1 MKPVIGIT
9 MGDAAGIGP
18 ELILKTLNDKKAYKE
33 CKPVVIGNYNLLNK
47 LYIELRKKGLVAS
60 LNLIMIDSI
69 TKLKTSLN
77 LSYPNILIYDDF
89 RLNFEYMKIGQ
100 VNKECGKASIL
111 YLNKVVDLI
120 NRGIID
126 GTCSAPVNKEAI
138 NLAGYHYNGQ
148 TEFFTEITGAKKVV
162 PLIIID
168 NIRIF
173 QLTAHISLKQML
185 LSLNSEEIF
194 KIILFADDS
203 LRKIGIPAPRISIAG
218 INPHAGE
225 NGLIGTEE
233 IELFKPAIDRAKSED
248 ININGPFPA
257 DSLFLRVK
265 NGEFD
270 CIITIYHDQATIA
283 MKLLGIPITMTL
295 GLPFIR
301 TSVGHGTAYDLAGLY
316 IADESIFKKSL
327 KICAESI
334 KKQIKI

>member
-9 MGDAAGIGP
+9 MGDAAGVGP
-18 ELILKTLNDKKAYKE
+18 ELILKTLSDREVYDK
-33 CKPVVIGNYNLLNK
+33 CIPVVIGNYDLLNK
-47 LYIELRKKGLVAS
+47 LYIDLRGKNIVADM
-60 LNLIMIDSI
+60 NLILIDSI
-69 TKLKTSLN
+69 AKLKTNLN
-77 LSYPNILIYDDF
+77 LNYPNILIYDDF
-89 RLNFEYMKIGQ
+89 KLNFENMKIGQ
-100 VNKECGKASIL
+100 VNEECGKASIL
-111 YLNKVVDLI
+111 YLSKVVDLI

-148 TEFFTEITGAKKVV
+148 TEFFTEITGAKKVI

-168 NIRIF
+168 NIRMF

-185 LSLNSEEIF
+185 LSLNSKEIF
-194 KIILFADDS
+194 EIILFANDS
-203 LRKIGIPAPRISIAG
+203 LKKIGISAPRISIAG

-225 NGLIGTEE
+225 NGLLGTEE
-233 IELFKPAIDRAKSED
+233 IEIFKPAIDQAKIKD

-301 TSVGHGTAYDLAGLY
+301 TSVGHGTAYDIAGLF
-316 IADESIFKKSL
+316 IADESVFKKSL

-334 KKQIKI
+334 KK

>member
-9 MGDAAGIGP
+9 MGDAAGVGP
-18 ELILKTLNDKKAYKE
+18 ELILKTLSDKEVYNE
-33 CKPVVIGNYNLLNK
+33 CMPVVIGNYDLLNK
-47 LYIELRKKGLVAS
+47 LYIELRRRNIVAD

-69 TKLKTSLN
+69 AKLKSNLN
-77 LSYPNILIYDDF
+77 SNYPNILIYDDF
-89 RLNFEYMKIGQ
+89 KLNFENIKMGQ

-111 YLNKVVDLI
+111 YLSKVVDLI
-120 NRGIID
+120 ARGLVD

-162 PLIIID
+162 PLIIIG
-168 NIRIF
+168 NIRMF
-173 QLTAHISLKQML
+173 QLTAHISLKQVL
-185 LSLNSEEIF
+185 SSLNSSRIF
-194 KIILFADDS
+194 ETIVFADAS
-203 LRKIGIPAPRISIAG
+203 LKKIGIRTPKISIAG

-225 NGLIGTEE
+225 NGLLGTEE
-233 IELFKPAIDRAKSED
+233 IEIFKPAIDQAKNKG

-301 TSVGHGTAYDLAGLY
+301 TSVGHGTAYDIAGLY

-327 KICAESI
+327 IVCAESI
-334 KKQIKI
+334 KK

>member
-18 ELILKTLNDKKAYKE
+18 ELILKTLSDKEVYNK
-33 CKPVVIGNYNLLNK
+33 CLPVVIGNYNLLNK
-47 LYIELRKKGLVAS
+47 LYIDLQGKNIVADM
-60 LNLIMIDSI
+60 NLIMINSI
-69 TKLKTSLN
+69 AKLKTNLN
-77 LSYPNILIYDDF
+77 LNYPNILIYDDF
-89 RLNFEYMKIGQ
+89 KLSFENMKIGQ
-100 VNKECGKASIL
+100 INEECGKASIL
-111 YLNKVVDLI
+111 YLSKVVDLI
-120 NRGIID
+120 NRGIIN

-148 TEFFTEITGAKKVV
+148 TEFFTEITGAYKVV

-173 QLTAHISLKQML
+173 QLTAHMSLKQML
-185 LSLNSEEIF
+185 LSLNSKEIF
-194 KIILFADDS
+194 ETILFVDNS
-203 LRKIGIPAPRISIAG
+203 LRKIGISTPKISIAG

-225 NGLIGTEE
+225 NGLLGTEE
-233 IELFKPAIDRAKSED
+233 IEILKPAIDKAESKG

-301 TSVGHGTAYDLAGLY
+301 TSVGHGTAYDIAGLY
-316 IADESIFKKSL
+316 TADESIFKKSL
-327 KICAESI
+327 TICAESI
-334 KKQIKI
+334 KK

>member
-1 MKPVIGIT
+1 VKPVIGIT
-9 MGDAAGIGP
+9 MGDAAGVGP
-18 ELILKTLNDKKAYKE
+18 ELILKTLSDKEVYSR
-33 CKPVVIGNYNLLNK
+33 CIPIVIGDYDWLNK
-47 LYIELRKKGLVAS
+47 LYIELHKKNIIAN
-60 LNLIMIDSI
+60 LNLILIDSI
-69 TKLKTSLN
+69 TKLKENLN
-77 LSYPNILIYDDF
+77 LNYPNILIYDDF
-89 RLNFEYMKIGQ
+89 KLNFENIKIGQ

-111 YLNKVVDLI
+111 YLSKVADLI
-120 NRGIID
+120 GIGLVD

-148 TEFFTEITGAKKVV
+148 TEYFTEITGSKKVV

-168 NIRIF
+168 NVRMF
-173 QLTAHISLKQML
+173 QLTAHMPLKQVLSLLNSNQIFEIIVFADNSLK
-185 LSLNSEEIF
+185 
-194 KIILFADDS
+194 
-203 LRKIGIPAPRISIAG
+203 KIGIQTPRISIAG
-218 INPHAGE
+218 VNPHAGE
-225 NGLIGTEE
+225 NGLLGKEE
-233 IELFKPAIDRAKSED
+233 IEIFKPAIDKAKNEG

-301 TSVGHGTAYDLAGLY
+301 TSVGHGTAYDIAGLY

-327 KICAESI
+327 IVCAGSINKIN
-334 KKQIKI
+334 

>member
-9 MGDAAGIGP
+9 MGDAAGVGP
-18 ELILKTLNDKKAYKE
+18 ELILKTLSDKEVYNE
-33 CKPVVIGNYNLLNK
+33 CMPVVIGNYDWLNK
-47 LYIELRKKGLVAS
+47 LYIELRRKNIVAD
-60 LNLIMIDSI
+60 LNLIMIDSCV
-69 TKLKTSLN
+69 KLKSNLN
-77 LSYPNILIYDDF
+77 SNYPNILIYDDF
-89 RLNFEYMKIGQ
+89 KLNFENIKIGQ

-111 YLNKVVDLI
+111 YLSKVVDLI
-120 NRGIID
+120 GRGLVD

-148 TEFFTEITGAKKVV
+148 TEYFTEITGAAKVV

-168 NIRIF
+168 NIRMF
-173 QLTAHISLKQML
+173 QLTAHMPLKQVL
-185 LSLNSEEIF
+185 SSLNSSQIF
-194 KIILFADDS
+194 ETIVFADAS
-203 LRKIGIPAPRISIAG
+203 LKKIGIRTPKVSIAG

-225 NGLIGTEE
+225 NGLLGTEE
-233 IELFKPAIDRAKSED
+233 IEIFKPAIDQAKNKG

-283 MKLLGIPITMTL
+283 MKLLGIPTTMSL

-301 TSVGHGTAYDLAGLY
+301 TSVGHGTAYDIAGLY

-327 KICAESI
+327 IVCAESI
-334 KKQIKI
+334 KK

>member
-1 MKPVIGIT
+1 MRPVIGIT
-9 MGDAAGIGP
+9 MGDAAGVGP
-18 ELILKTLNDKKAYKE
+18 ELILKTLSDKEVYNE
-33 CKPVVIGNYNLLNK
+33 CMPVVIGNYDLLNK
-47 LYIELRKKGLVAS
+47 LYIELRRKNIVAD

-69 TKLKTSLN
+69 AKLKSNLN
-77 LSYPNILIYDDF
+77 SNYPNILIYDDF
-89 RLNFEYMKIGQ
+89 NLNFENIKIGQ

-111 YLNKVVDLI
+111 YLSKVVDLI
-120 NRGIID
+120 GRGLVD
-126 GTCSAPVNKEAI
+126 GTCSAPVNREAI

-148 TEFFTEITGAKKVV
+148 TEYFTEITGAAKVV

-168 NIRIF
+168 NIRMF
-173 QLTAHISLKQML
+173 QLTAHMPLKQVL
-185 LSLNSEEIF
+185 SSLNSSQIF
-194 KIILFADDS
+194 ETIVFADAS
-203 LRKIGIPAPRISIAG
+203 LKKIGIRTPKISIAG

-225 NGLIGTEE
+225 NGLLGMEE
-233 IELFKPAIDRAKSED
+233 IEIFKPAIDQAKNKG

-301 TSVGHGTAYDLAGLY
+301 TSVGQGTAYDIAGLY
-316 IADESIFKKSL
+316 IADESVFKKSL
-327 KICAESI
+327 IVCAESI
-334 KKQIKI
+334 KKL

>member
-9 MGDAAGIGP
+9 MGDAAGVGP
-18 ELILKTLNDKKAYKE
+18 ELILKTLSDKEVYDK
-33 CKPVVIGNYNLLNK
+33 CMPVVIGSYDLLNK
-47 LYIELRKKGLVAS
+47 LYIELRKKNIVADM
-60 LNLIMIDSI
+60 NLIMIDSI
-69 TKLKTSLN
+69 AKLKTNLN
-77 LSYPNILIYDDF
+77 PNYPSILIYDDF
-89 RLNFEYMKIGQ
+89 KLNFENMKIGQ
-100 VNKECGKASIL
+100 VNEECGKASIL
-111 YLNKVVDLI
+111 YLSKVVDLI

-148 TEFFTEITGAKKVV
+148 TEFFTEITGAKKVF

-168 NIRIF
+168 NIRMF

-194 KIILFADDS
+194 EIILFANDS
-203 LRKIGIPAPRISIAG
+203 LRNIGISAPRISIAG

-225 NGLIGTEE
+225 NGLLGTEE
-233 IELFKPAIDRAKSED
+233 IEILKPAIDKAKSKG

-301 TSVGHGTAYDLAGLY
+301 TSVGHGTAYDIAGLF
-316 IADESIFKKSL
+316 IADESVFKKSL

-334 KKQIKI
+334 KK

>member
-9 MGDAAGIGP
+9 MGDAAGVGP
-18 ELILKTLNDKKAYKE
+18 ELILKTLCGKEVYDK
-33 CKPVVIGNYNLLNK
+33 CMPVVIGSYDLLNK
-47 LYIELRKKGLVAS
+47 LYIELRKKNIVADM
-60 LNLIMIDSI
+60 NLIMIDSI
-69 TKLKTSLN
+69 AKLKTNLN
-77 LSYPNILIYDDF
+77 PNYPSILIYDDF
-89 RLNFEYMKIGQ
+89 KLNFENMKIGQ
-100 VNKECGKASIL
+100 VNEECGKASIL
-111 YLNKVVDLI
+111 YLSKVVDLI

-148 TEFFTEITGAKKVV
+148 TEFFTEITGAKKVF

-168 NIRIF
+168 NIRMF

-194 KIILFADDS
+194 EIILFANDS
-203 LRKIGIPAPRISIAG
+203 LRNIGISAPRISIAG

-225 NGLIGTEE
+225 NGLLGTEE
-233 IELFKPAIDRAKSED
+233 IEILKPAIDKAKSKG

-301 TSVGHGTAYDLAGLY
+301 TSVGHGTAYDIAGLF
-316 IADESIFKKSL
+316 IADESVFKKSL

-334 KKQIKI
+334 KK